1 MVLERQLHPKS
12 TNRMPMKH
20 VIIVDD
26 ALDLGRVLQTLMLTV
41 SSELSISVVPSAEE
55 AVLEAS
61 RHPVE
66 LLVSDIRLPG
76 ISGLELVKKI
86 RLRHPE
92 IKVIFITGLSDG
104 PVVQQA
110 QKMGAQGFFFK
121 PLDFTDFLASV
132 RQCLG
137 LAPAVP
143 FMGTT
148 APLVPS
154 SPLQPPAR
162 LAPKAA
168 AAPVEIKPAP
178 AAAAPVRATP
188 VEAPR
193 PILSEIISSLRQNLG
208 AQAVFVL
215 DDSGHV
221 VAQAGDI
228 SKIDLEAEWAPA
240 LFSAMSAADKV
251 SQLVKGQHLGH
262 VQGFSGAEVDLV
274 MTGVGPLALLA
285 VMKKGKASLRLA
297 LAFEEFI
304 SLQPQLQEILHEMG
318 LSIKPGAMAVPAAAV
333 AEPQPAA
340 PPAEPEP
347 GLDKLE
353 KAIKKAGKELKP
365 EEVDK
370 FWESVPDTG
379 KATPTNPDVISYDQ
393 AARLGLAPKE

>member
-1 MVLERQLHPKS
+1 
-12 TNRMPMKH
+12 MKH

-76 ISGLELVKKI
+76 ISGIELVKKI
-86 RLRHPE
+86 RLRHPD

-143 FMGTT
+143 FVGTT

-154 SPLQPPAR
+154 SPLRPPAIPAKD
-162 LAPKAA
+162 APTLPAA
-168 AAPVEIKPAP
+168 PAP
-178 AAAAPVRATP
+178 AAAAPVAAAA
-188 VEAPR
+188 VETHR
-193 PILSEIISSLRQNLG
+193 PALSEIISGLRQSLG

-221 VAQAGDI
+221 VAPAGDF
-228 SKIDLEAEWAPA
+228 SKIDLEAEWAAA
-240 LFSAMSAADKV
+240 LFSALSAAEKV
-251 SQLVKGQHLGH
+251 SHLIKGQNLGH
-262 VQGFSGAEVDLV
+262 VQGFAGAEVDLV

-297 LAFEEFI
+297 LAFEEFL
-304 SLQPQLQEILHEMG
+304 SVQKQLQEILHEMG
-318 LSIKPGAMAVPAAAV
+318 LSLKPAALSIPATAAV
-333 AEPQPAA
+333 AEGAPAA

-353 KAIKKAGKELKP
+353 KAIKKAGKDLKP